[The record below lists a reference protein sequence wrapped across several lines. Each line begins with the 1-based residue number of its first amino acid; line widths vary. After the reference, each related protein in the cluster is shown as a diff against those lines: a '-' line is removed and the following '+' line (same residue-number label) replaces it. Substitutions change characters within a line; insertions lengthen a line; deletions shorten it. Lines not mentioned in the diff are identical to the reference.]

1 MAIIRQI
8 MVVDEAHWFWIILR
22 KYCFRHLQ
30 FIYQWRIQTL
40 KYRKRSPP
48 AHPNLDFRWG
58 TGEGSSVS
66 NKLSWP
72 FEYQLSLKKGGGGGG
87 GSESPGSAPVYICFL
102 TSLFLLLF
110 FFTASNIA
118 FCYKIWTRKREFLY
132 CRTIRK
138 LVKTIMHFQDPPEL
152 IKLTSYNAP
161 SLC

>member
-22 KYCFRHLQ
+22 KYCFRHLE

-48 AHPNLDFRWG
+48 AHSNLDFRWG
-58 TGEGSSVS
+58 TGGGSSVS
-66 NKLSWP
+66 NKFSWP
-72 FEYQLSLKKGGGGGG
+72 FEYQLSLKKRGAGGAN
-87 GSESPGSAPVYICFL
+87 PLDQPLFIFA
-102 TSLFLLLF
+102 FLLLYFYYCF
-110 FFTASNIA
+110 FFTAGNIA

-138 LVKTIMHFQDPPEL
+138 LVKTIMHSNDPPEL
-152 IKLTSYNAP
+152 TKLTSYNAP